1 MAYQIFTD
9 TLQADYPICIL
20 SLHLMKTDL
29 EKYYMT
35 PFGLDPSAFI
45 AMDMFAH
52 PGKKKTSV
60 SDIKQYILEELVP
73 EWKVLDVKYIVC
85 THADYFKVLT
95 KAVKV
100 DAAVGFVFDCIFG
113 PWKVIYVPPTST
125 IFYDPK
131 KVKDKIEIGMQS
143 LIAYEEERYIP
154 PGANIMQFED
164 YPRTNDEIRAW
175 LTKLLIMDVPLAVDI
190 EAFSLKHHDAG
201 IGTICFSWSK
211 TEGIAFPVDY
221 VPIEGAT
228 AAPYGKQVRNQEVR
242 DMLTWFFKEFKNKVR
257 YHGISYDAYV
267 MIYQL
272 FMTDILDT
280 EGTLAGMEVM
290 LKNWDDTLL
299 ITYLATNSC
308 AGNKL
313 SLKDQAQEYAGNWA
327 QSDIEDI
334 CRIPLDKL
342 LKYNLI
348 DGLSTNYVYE
358 KNYPIMVHDEQL
370 ELYEGLF
377 KQATKDIIQMQLTG
391 MPMNMQRVGEVKL
404 LLQADEDRALQEI
417 ASTSLVA
424 RVEAKMNLKW
434 VEKRNAELK
443 VKRVSLADANEKF
456 NPNSGQQLQWLLFE
470 ELQLPI
476 LELTKTK
483 QAATGMEVL
492 TSLLNHTTDP
502 EVITFLK
509 ALVDYSAVN
518 KILTSFIPAF
528 EKAVLGKDG
537 WSYLFGSFKLGG
549 TVSGRLSSREPNLQ
563 NLPATKSKYAKLIKS
578 CFQAPPG
585 WLFVGLDYN
594 SLEDKISGLTTKDPN
609 KLKVYTDGY
618 DGHSMRTF
626 AYFGDQMPDIVDTVA
641 SINTIAEKS
650 SPYAKLRFESKAPT
664 FALTYQGTFKTLM
677 KNCGFSMEK
686 SKMIE
691 SRYHDLYKVSDD
703 WVHQKI
709 KLACKNGYITA
720 AFGLRVRTPMLHQVI
735 LGNRKTPFEAE
746 AEGRTAGNAL
756 GQSWCLL
763 NNRSSAEFM
772 TTVRKSHL
780 RTSIRPCAQVH
791 DAFYMLIRD
800 DLECLSFT
808 NKHLVNAVEWQD
820 HPDIWHDQV
829 KLSGEVSVFYPTWAD
844 EIVIPNHISD
854 EEIVAVVT
862 KAMEPKAPKP

>member
-1 MAYQIFTD
+1 MSYQIFTD
-9 TLQADYPICIL
+9 ALHTEYPICIL
-20 SLHLMKTDL
+20 SARLIKSDL
-29 EKYYMT
+29 EKYYIS

-45 AMDMFAH
+45 AMDMFLH
-52 PGKKKTSV
+52 PDKKKTPV
-60 SDIKQYILEELVP
+60 AEIKQYILEELVP
-73 EWKVLDVKYIVC
+73 EWKALSIKYIVC
-85 THADYFKVLT
+85 TNTDYFKVLT

-100 DAAVGFVFDCIFG
+100 DASVGFVLDCIFG
-113 PWKVIYVPPTST
+113 DWKVIYIPPTQQ
-125 IFYDPK
+125 IFYDPI

-143 LIAYEEERYIP
+143 LIAFEEHRYIP
-154 PGANIMQFED
+154 PGANIIEFAD
-164 YPRTNDEIRAW
+164 YPKTVPEIQAW
-175 LTKLLIMDVPLAVDI
+175 LDKLIQMDVPLAVDI
-190 EAFSLKHHDAG
+190 EAFSLKHYDAG
-201 IGTICFSWSK
+201 IGTICFAWSK
-211 TEGIAFPVDY
+211 TEGIAFAVDY

-228 AAPYGKQVRNQEVR
+228 SAPYGMQVRNQELR
-242 DMLTWFFKEFKNKVR
+242 DMLRAFFENFKQKIR

-267 MIYQL
+267 LVYQL

-280 EGTLAGMEVM
+280 EGTLTGMETM

-334 CRIPLDKL
+334 TRIPLDTL

-358 KNYPIMVHDEQL
+358 KNHPIMVADQQEK
-370 ELYEGLF
+370 LYEGLF
-377 KQATKDIIQMQLTG
+377 KKATKDIIQMQLTG
-391 MPMNMQRVGEVKL
+391 MPINMKQVGKVKL
-404 LLQADEDRALQEI
+404 ILQADEAQALKEI

-424 RVEAKMNLKW
+424 RIEAKMNIEW
-434 VEKRNAELK
+434 VDKRNSELVK
-443 VKRVSLADANEKF
+443 KRVTLADANCTF
-456 NPNSGQQLQWLLFE
+456 NPNSGQQLQSLLFD
-470 ELQLPI
+470 ELKLPV
-476 LELTKTK
+476 LDFTKTK
-483 QAATGMEVL
+483 QPATGMETL
-492 TSLLNHTTDP
+492 TNLINHTTDP

-509 ALVDYSAVN
+509 ALVNYSAVN

-528 EKAVLGKDG
+528 EKAVLGKDD
-537 WSYLFGSFKLGG
+537 WHYLFGSFKLGG
-549 TVSGRLSSREPNLQ
+549 TVSGRLSSKEPNLQ
-563 NLPATKSKYAKLIKS
+563 NLPATKSKYAKIIKS
-578 CFQAPPG
+578 CFEAPPG

-594 SLEDKISGLTTKDPN
+594 SLEDRISALTTKDPN

-650 SPYAKLRFESKAPT
+650 SPYGKLRFESKAPT
-664 FALTYQGTFKTLM
+664 FALTYQGTYKTLM

-686 SKMIE
+686 ALSVEK
-691 SRYHDLYKVSDD
+691 RYHDLYKVSDD
-703 WVHQKI
+703 WVKTKI
-709 KLACKNGYITA
+709 DMACKQGYITA

-763 NNRSSAEFM
+763 NNRSSAMFMSKVRESEFK
-772 TTVRKSHL
+772 TA
-780 RTSIRPCAQVH
+780 IRPCAQVH
-791 DAFYMLIRD
+791 DAFYMLIKD
-800 DLECLSFT
+800 DIESLSFT
-808 NKHLVNAVEWQD
+808 NKHLVEAVQWQD

-829 KLSGEVSVFYPTWAD
+829 KLNGEVSVFYPTWAD
-844 EIVIPNHISD
+844 EIVIPNNISD
-854 EEIVAVVT
+854 TEIVDVIT
-862 KAMEPKAPKP
+862 KAMEPKKPKP